1 MNPRVDPRA
10 GGASTAALGA
20 APSALAIIPAGVLF
34 ALTGLLG
41 LQPLS
46 TDLYLPALP
55 ALGRHFQAPATAVQA
70 TLSAFI
76 AAFAFAQ
83 LLVGPLSDR
92 FGRRPVVLG
101 GLALFLLGS
110 ISAAAATSLGWLIAM
125 RVAQALGVCCT
136 VLCARAIVR
145 DLYDPDAG
153 TRVMARAL
161 GWMTL
166 VTLLGPI
173 TGGVLQTAFG
183 WRAAFAALS
192 ALAVVLIATVL
203 AVLPETNRHLE
214 RDATRPAAL
223 LGNYLRIARSPAF
236 RAFAVTATG
245 SYCSLFAFISG
256 SSFVLIGVLGLA
268 PSVYGFAF
276 GFVTLGFL
284 PGTLLTRRLQ
294 PRIGIGRTAAVGGA
308 IAACAGLTMA
318 GLAFAGVSHVAAIV
332 IPMFAMLVSHGL
344 LQPTCQ
350 VGAIAD
356 FPRNAGAAA
365 ALLGFLMHL
374 VAAAVGALI
383 GAIHDGTTVP
393 MAATIAATSTLTA
406 LSSLRLPRACPRA
419 S

>member
-1 MNPRVDPRA
+1 MKA
-10 GGASTAALGA
+10 LAAA
-20 APSALAIIPAGVLF
+20 APSAVSVVSAGALLV
-34 ALTGLLG
+34 LTGLLG

-55 ALGRHFQAPATAVQA
+55 ALARHFDAPATAVQA

-101 GLALFLLGS
+101 GLVLFLLGS
-110 ISAAAATSLGWLIAM
+110 IAAALATSLAWLIAM

-173 TGGVLQTAFG
+173 GGGLLQTAFG

-192 ALAVVLIATVL
+192 AIAVLLLATALF
-203 AVLPETNRHLE
+203 VLPETNRHRE
-214 RDATRPAAL
+214 RSATRPGAL
-223 LGNYLRIARSPAF
+223 LSNYLRIARSPAF
-236 RAFAVTATG
+236 RAFAFTATG

-256 SSFVLIGVLGLA
+256 SSFVLIGALGMEPA
-268 PSVYGFAF
+268 AYGLAF

-294 PRIGIGRTAAVGGA
+294 PRLGIGRTAALGGA
-308 IAACAGLTMA
+308 VAAFAGLAMA
-318 GLAFAGVSHVAAIV
+318 GLALAGVSSVPAIV
-332 IPMFAMLVSHGL
+332 LPMFLMLLSHGL

-365 ALLGFLMHL
+365 ALLGFFMHL
-374 VAAAVGALI
+374 VAALVGALL
-383 GAIHDGTTVP
+383 GAIHDGSTLP
-393 MAATIAATSTLTA
+393 MAATIGTISTLTA
-406 LSSLRLPRACPRA
+406 LSSLRLPRACPPV